1 MSVYK
6 KLGVWKHAFC
16 PDCVVFL
23 NKQIWSPVTLSKKD
37 LDQFKAQ
44 FGDPVVVNWNGQLY
58 VIAASVK
65 KAMEIQSVLSFSAQV
80 MAHVPEN
87 DCNLL
92 SDSEQNYLLHWDA
105 EKYRQNI
112 K

>member
-1 MSVYK
+1 
-6 KLGVWKHAFC
+6 
-16 PDCVVFL
+16 VVFL
-23 NKQIWSPVTLSKKD
+23 NKQMWAPDALTKESLED
-37 LDQFKAQ
+37 FKAQ
-44 FGDPVVVNWNGQLY
+44 YGDPVVISWKENLY
-58 VIAASVK
+58 VVAASVK
-65 KAMEIQSVLSFSAQV
+65 KAMEVQSVLSFSAQV

-87 DCNLL
+87 ECNLL